1 MFVKPRHASE
11 KRLPLHHSYLSLGV
25 IPAKVE
31 DFQGKGVARDHP
43 VCGHDEA
50 EGLGRGEEETR
61 VVQLQHYFSPDQ
73 VWNLVKWKINRSLL
87 FILANRT
94 LVKKVKQFC
103 G

>member
-73 VWNLVKWKINRSLL
+73 VRNLVKQRN
-87 FILANRT
+87 
-94 LVKKVKQFC
+94 
-103 G
+103 